1 MNRGRAGA
9 AGVLLLIAAH
19 ASALDASPPLVTIA
33 GTELRTLRSVAT
45 GRDYDIYVYRPS
57 DYESNPTKRYPVLYL
72 LDGQWDFKLL
82 TSIQGGLLYDKFVPE
97 IFVVGITYSGQK
109 PDYDALRAAD
119 YTPVPRASSP
129 GSGGAARFLSLL
141 KTELMPFIEAS
152 YRAEPGRRAIMGSS
166 LGGLFSLYALFSDP
180 GLFEGVVAASPAVT
194 SGERIAFTE
203 EAAYA
208 GAHRDL
214 AARLF
219 IAVGGQEEL
228 TEPVIEFGQIVRA
241 RNYRGLTLE
250 TRVIEGERHSGNK
263 PEAFNR
269 GLRFIFGQVGARP
282 APSSP

>member
-1 MNRGRAGA
+1 MRTTRRGAVFA
-9 AGVLLLIAAH
+9 LIAAGMG
-19 ASALDASPPLVTIA
+19 ARNAGALDPQGASPPPVTIA
-33 GTELRTLRSVAT
+33 STELRSLHSVAT
-45 GRDYDIYVYRPS
+45 GRDYDIYVYKPS
-57 DYESNPTKRYPVLYL
+57 DYESSPSRSYPVLYL

-97 IFVVGITYSGQK
+97 IFVVGITYSGPK

-119 YTPVPRASSP
+119 YTPVPRASNP
-129 GSGGAARFLSLL
+129 GSGGAARFLGFL
-141 KTELMPFIEAS
+141 KGELMPYIDGS
-152 YRAEPGRRAIMGSS
+152 YRTEPGRRAIMGSS
-166 LGGLFSLYALFSDP
+166 LGGLFSLYAMFSDP

-194 SGERIAFTE
+194 YGDRVAFSE

-208 GAHRDL
+208 AARRDL
-214 AARLF
+214 STRLF

-263 PEAFNR
+263 PETFNR
-269 GLRFIFGQVGARP
+269 GLRFIFGNR
-282 APSSP
+282 